1 MSIFSDISNL
11 SNKKRKLEVPAPD
24 TKLLVR
30 GIVLLAL
37 GLLGASVYTVEDIDK
52 LSLIHI

>member
-30 GIVLLAL
+30 GIVLFF
-37 GLLGASVYTVEDIDK
+37 
-52 LSLIHI
+52 

>member
-30 GIVLLAL
+30 GD
-37 GLLGASVYTVEDIDK
+37 SVVGIGTSRS
-52 LSLIHI
+52 LSLYS